1 MRLAEHVVADY
12 QTTGLSLK
20 AHPMRFLRPAFA
32 RENVL
37 SCAEATLSADGA
49 AVRLA
54 GVVLVRQRPGSA
66 SGVVFATVEDE
77 TGIANIVIWPAQ
89 IERYRRAVVG
99 AALLVVEGRVQRSP
113 EGVVH
118 VVAERLED
126 RSAALRRLDRPAA
139 MARSPLPRSRD
150 FH

>member
-1 MRLAEHVVADY
+1 
-12 QTTGLSLK
+12 
-20 AHPMRFLRPAFA
+20 
-32 RENVL
+32 
-37 SCAEATLSADGA
+37 
-49 AVRLA
+49 
-54 GVVLVRQRPGSA
+54 
-66 SGVVFATVEDE
+66 
-77 TGIANIVIWPAQ
+77 ANIVIWPAQ

-126 RSAALRRLDRPAA
+126 RSAALRRLDRPAV